1 MNKETQISKMM
12 QTEVVFA
19 EKSKTEISSKVSV
32 KTKPDALAG
41 AASLHQQSPN
51 KSDKAPEK
59 SRTSAKKKK
68 EDGDTE
74 VLLDPTVS
82 LEDTT
87 VPGESQL
94 LFAQANTSTTVMSD
108 AGGGRSDSTVA
119 AGTSETT
126 ASSGI
131 PSAGSGFS
139 PLGLLGGL
147 AVLGALGGGGGGGG
161 GGGTVQSIQID
172 TSAPTIESVVADGT
186 KITLTY
192 SEVLNSSN
200 PPKPSAFAVSIGGI
214 VSEVKT
220 VEVIDK
226 TVVLTMAQAIPKGT
240 PVSVAYQDPTVS
252 DDAEAIQDAAG
263 NDAANFTNMV
273 VADGYIRGASVYIDS
288 NNNGQID
295 VGTDILAG
303 ITDQN
308 GNIVIPGNLPTGT
321 LLVQGGVN
329 IDTGVP
335 NTMLLKGPK
344 GSTAITPL
352 TTLIQTVVEKQV
364 AANPNTVVDAT
375 LIQEASAKVATALG
389 LTDSLV
395 GNSLTNY
402 DPIAKNNT
410 VVQKAAAQVAT
421 IVAMASGGDA
431 AVSAEVISK
440 LTTAITDNGTAPAI
454 TLDSGVLLDAILPSG
469 LSQGVKDKISEASD
483 KISNAGSIS
492 AISDAQSEFLDQT
505 AAAQPSLDAPK
516 LTNNP
521 DQVAVKVLLENKA
534 TDGTAVVAGDTIHL
548 KDGSV
553 TLVAAAP
560 VTSIDVAVGFKVIE
574 VSFAGAADSEHTLT
588 AEITDQNGNVSSSS
602 AGFVVVVDTTVA
614 APVVAQVTADNVV
627 NTAEKTAGVA
637 VSGTAEAGASV
648 SVTWGTTTK
657 TVTATDGSWT
667 ANFASGEVPT
677 DDSTT
682 ISAVATD
689 VAGNVS
695 AKGEQTVT
703 VDTAVAAPVIAA
715 VAADNVVNAAEK
727 TAAEKTAG
735 VAVSGTAEA
744 GASVSVTWGATTLT
758 DTAADDGAW
767 TVNFGV
773 LPEEDGSSTI
783 SAVATDVAGN
793 VSAAGTKDVKLD
805 TLAPTATATIRTVE
819 DNVPSTTVAEVAKDS
834 ITNDNTPTLFGDLTA
849 ALAVGEVLAVYDG
862 STRLGIATVTNTG
875 WSFESTSLSNG
886 DHSMTVVVEDSA
898 GNQGAVSAAYA
909 FKVNA
914 TVPAAT
920 AAVAAMATAV
930 NTDKPVI
937 SGTITGTM
945 ATDDVVKVFDGN
957 SLLGNATVNGSTW
970 SFTPSVALTQGQHK
984 ITAVVENAGGTQ
996 SALSSEMTFT
1006 VDSVAPSVPV
1016 LTSFS
1021 DNSGLT
1027 TDNITNDK
1035 TVTFNMTS
1043 EAGSQLEIFS
1053 DNTSLGLAT
1062 ESATAGTFSFTT
1074 ASLTDGSYNF
1084 RAVAKD
1090 AAGNAATLSSIPVV
1104 IDTVAPAKPVIKNW
1118 SDTDDT

>member
-1 MNKETQISKMM
+1 
-12 QTEVVFA
+12 
-19 EKSKTEISSKVSV
+19 
-32 KTKPDALAG
+32 
-41 AASLHQQSPN
+41 
-51 KSDKAPEK
+51 
-59 SRTSAKKKK
+59 
-68 EDGDTE
+68 
-74 VLLDPTVS
+74 
-82 LEDTT
+82 
-87 VPGESQL
+87 
-94 LFAQANTSTTVMSD
+94 
-108 AGGGRSDSTVA
+108 
-119 AGTSETT
+119 
-126 ASSGI
+126 
-131 PSAGSGFS
+131 
-139 PLGLLGGL
+139 
-147 AVLGALGGGGGGGG
+147 
-161 GGGTVQSIQID
+161 
-172 TSAPTIESVVADGT
+172 
-186 KITLTY
+186 
-192 SEVLNSSN
+192 
-200 PPKPSAFAVSIGGI
+200 
-214 VSEVKT
+214 
-220 VEVIDK
+220 
-226 TVVLTMAQAIPKGT
+226 
-240 PVSVAYQDPTVS
+240 
-252 DDAEAIQDAAG
+252 
-263 NDAANFTNMV
+263 
-273 VADGYIRGASVYIDS
+273 
-288 NNNGQID
+288 
-295 VGTDILAG
+295 
-303 ITDQN
+303 
-308 GNIVIPGNLPTGT
+308 
-321 LLVQGGVN
+321 
-329 IDTGVP
+329 
-335 NTMLLKGPK
+335 
-344 GSTAITPL
+344 
-352 TTLIQTVVEKQV
+352 
-364 AANPNTVVDAT
+364 
-375 LIQEASAKVATALG
+375 
-389 LTDSLV
+389 
-395 GNSLTNY
+395 
-402 DPIAKNNT
+402 
-410 VVQKAAAQVAT
+410 
-421 IVAMASGGDA
+421 
-431 AVSAEVISK
+431 
-440 LTTAITDNGTAPAI
+440 
-454 TLDSGVLLDAILPSG
+454 
-469 LSQGVKDKISEASD
+469 
-483 KISNAGSIS
+483 
-492 AISDAQSEFLDQT
+492 LDQT

-627 NTAEKTAGVA
+627 NAVEKTAGVSL
-637 VSGTAEAGASV
+637 SGTAEAGSSV
-648 SVTWGTTTK
+648 AVTWGTTTK

-695 AKGEQTVT
+695 AEGEQTVT

-773 LPEEDGSSTI
+773 LPEDGSSTI

-834 ITNDNTPTLFGDLTA
+834 TTNDNTPTLFGDLTA

-970 SFTPSVALTQGQHK
+970 SFTPSVALSQGQHK

-996 SALSSEMTFT
+996 SALSAEKAFT
-1006 VDSVAPSVPV
+1006 VDTVAPVVPV
-1016 LTSFS
+1016 LESFS
-1021 DNSGLT
+1021 NNSGLI

-1035 TVTFNMTS
+1035 TVTFNVTA
-1043 EAGSQLEIFS
+1043 EAGSQLEFFS
-1053 DNTSLGLAT
+1053 GNTSLK
-1062 ESATAGTFSFTT
+1062 F
-1074 ASLTDGSYNF
+1074 N
-1084 RAVAKD
+1084 
-1090 AAGNAATLSSIPVV
+1090 
-1104 IDTVAPAKPVIKNW
+1104 
-1118 SDTDDT
+1118 